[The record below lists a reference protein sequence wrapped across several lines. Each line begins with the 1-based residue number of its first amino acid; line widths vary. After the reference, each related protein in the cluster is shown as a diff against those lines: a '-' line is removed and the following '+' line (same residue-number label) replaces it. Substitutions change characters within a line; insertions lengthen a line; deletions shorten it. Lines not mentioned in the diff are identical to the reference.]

1 MVNLNYENERFL
13 NVVDE
18 NDEVIDSKSRIDIHR
33 LGLLHREIHVW
44 MFDENKNIF
53 FQTRGLDR
61 PSAGL
66 LDATVGGHVNKDED
80 YLEAAVRET
89 KEETDISISPSDL
102 IFIKKFKVS
111 HLSKDEFGGTINNF
125 IRSIYIYKKTITEK
139 NLRKEA
145 GIPGG
150 GFKKFSYEFL
160 STPPKGCH
168 QMFHKF
174 IFKQELP
181 YILKYLQ

>member
-61 PSAGL
+61 PSA
-66 LDATVGGHVNKDED
+66 
-80 YLEAAVRET
+80 
-89 KEETDISISPSDL
+89 
-102 IFIKKFKVS
+102 
-111 HLSKDEFGGTINNF
+111 
-125 IRSIYIYKKTITEK
+125 
-139 NLRKEA
+139 
-145 GIPGG
+145 
-150 GFKKFSYEFL
+150 
-160 STPPKGCH
+160 
-168 QMFHKF
+168 
-174 IFKQELP
+174 
-181 YILKYLQ
+181 